1 MLRQLAEKIDRLRAH
16 AGDTLERL
24 LYPAE
29 EDHSSVPLVP
39 HREQLEQAFPRY
51 LMPPSPQTTPCL
63 RSCPLLSSD
72 ERRGCGRTEAA

>member
-1 MLRQLAEKIDRLRAH
+1 VLRQLAEKIDRLRAH

-29 EDHSSVPLVP
+29 EGHSVPLVP

-51 LMPPSPQTTPCL
+51 LMSPPPKNHALPS
-63 RSCPLLSSD
+63 LLPSSHF
-72 ERRGCGRTEAA
+72 